1 MKWLFVLVLAVVI
14 FGGAAFFAY
23 DLFVKPE
30 KQIKAE
36 QTGEAPTPPPADVSG
51 PEFQQAAQLR
61 QEGKLAECRDAL
73 VLFLQKYPAGQ
84 HTEQAKDILGDV
96 NMQILLSDYPSPEK
110 QDYIVRAGDVINRVA
125 QKTKTTPELIMK
137 LNGLDS
143 TMLRIG
149 ERLWIAHPDFA
160 LFIQRRAQEIVLLNH
175 GGFFKRY
182 KITVLKVPAKQ
193 APRINTKVAEV
204 IAWRFGKRVG
214 LGSHDYRAAIHWIR
228 LAQPGYTLYADPPTN
243 DSPPPPSG
251 LGMNANDLDELSSL
265 VNKNTAVTIT
275 E

>member
-1 MKWLFVLVLAVVI
+1 MKWLFVLILAVVI

-36 QTGEAPTPPPADVSG
+36 QTGEAPTPPAADVSG

-73 VLFLQKYPAGQ
+73 ALFLQKYPAGQ
-84 HTEQAKDILGDV
+84 HTEQAKDLLGDV

-110 QDYIVRAGDVINRVA
+110 QEYIVKSGDVINRVA
-125 QKTKTTPELIMK
+125 QKTKTTPELIMR
-137 LNGLDS
+137 LNSLDS

-160 LFIQRRAQEIVLLNH
+160 LFIQRRPQDVVLLNH

-182 KITVLKVPAKQ
+182 KITAVKLPAKQ
-193 APRINTKVAEV
+193 PPRINTKVAEV
-204 IAWRFGKRVG
+204 MAWRFGKRVG
-214 LGSHDYRAAIHWIR
+214 LGSREYRAAIHWIR
-228 LAQPGYTLYADPPTN
+228 LVQPGYTLFADPPTN
-243 DSPPPPSG
+243 DVAPPPIG

-275 E
+275 D

>member
-1 MKWLFVLVLAVVI
+1 MKWLFVLLLAVVI

-61 QEGKLAECRDAL
+61 QEGKLAECQNAL
-73 VLFLQKYPAGQ
+73 TLFLQKYPAGQ
-84 HTEQAKDILGDV
+84 HTEQAKDLLGDV
-96 NMQILLSDYPSPEK
+96 NMQILMSDYPSPEK
-110 QDYIVRAGDVINRVA
+110 QQYMVKAGDVINRVA

-137 LNGLDS
+137 INGLDS

-149 ERLWIAHPDFA
+149 ERLWIAHPDFS
-160 LFIQRRAQEIVLLNH
+160 LFIQRRAQDIVLLNH
-175 GGFFKRY
+175 GAFFKRY
-182 KITVLKVPAKQ
+182 KITTLKLPAKQ
-193 APRINTKVAEV
+193 PARINTKVAEV
-204 IAWRFGKRVG
+204 MAWRFGKRVG
-214 LGSHDYRAAIHWIR
+214 LGTREYRAAIHWVR
-228 LAQPGYTLYADPPTN
+228 FAQPGYTLYVDPPTN
-243 DSPPPPSG
+243 DSPPPPAG

-265 VNKNTAVTIT
+265 VNSKTAVTIT
-275 E
+275 D